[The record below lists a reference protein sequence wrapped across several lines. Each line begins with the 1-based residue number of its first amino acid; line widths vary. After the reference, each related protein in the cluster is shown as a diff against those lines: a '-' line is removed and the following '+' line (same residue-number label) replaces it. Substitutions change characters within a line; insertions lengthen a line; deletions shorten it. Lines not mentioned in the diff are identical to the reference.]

1 MNSKSA
7 TNQYGS
13 LETFMKHTVCVQ
25 QPKIITQTYQNLQ
38 TNDTHNSKPDANHP
52 KFDQNQTLL
61 PNQFKLQPD
70 SSLISSPNRVPSP
83 SVPSPADSGI
93 SLQSPGSDTSET
105 QKSHARDSETCQ
117 ELLKTEKHAL
127 STFRVPQLPN
137 KIRSASETCDLCI
150 NQCVC
155 QSKER
160 RIQFYP
166 QSCQDD
172 PRLRIRKF
180 VEKKRNNSMMK
191 QIKPSIY
198 SAKARPPVI
207 PKLHRMTLQKLR
219 TMKRE
224 KLKRQL
230 KFQQESSRAQDY
242 TYQAEFYQQE
252 KLEIEQNVRISQNR
266 NMKHLNA
273 KNNVPVQSVLTQDI
287 TSDHKNKTVQSTS
300 SQNSDNQNSVQN
312 TETHKTHENYN
323 SHPTSD
329 PTIINQFQNNLIQ
342 QQANTNNYF

>member
-7 TNQYGS
+7 PNQYGS
-13 LETFMKHTVCVQ
+13 LDTFMKHTVCVQ
-25 QPKIITQTYQNLQ
+25 QSKITQTTQNLQ
-38 TNDTHNSKPDANHP
+38 TNTHNSKPDANP
-52 KFDQNQTLL
+52 KFDHNHILL

-70 SSLISSPNRVPSP
+70 SSFITSPNRVPSP
-83 SVPSPADSGI
+83 SVPSPTDSGI

-105 QKSHARDSETCQ
+105 QKHARDSETCP
-117 ELLKTEKHAL
+117 ELLKTEKHA

-137 KIRSASETCDLCI
+137 KIRASDTCDLCK
-150 NQCVC
+150 NQCIC
-155 QSKER
+155 QSTER
-160 RIQFYP
+160 RIEFHP

-180 VEKKRNNSMMK
+180 VEKRNSMMK

-198 SAKARPPVI
+198 SAKARLPVI

-224 KLKRQL
+224 QLKNQL
-230 KFQQESSRAQDY
+230 KFQQESSRAQDF

-252 KLEIEQNVRISQNR
+252 KTEVEHNVRISQR
-266 NMKHLNA
+266 KMKNLNA
-273 KNNVPVQSVLTQDI
+273 QNVPVQSVLI
-287 TSDHKNKTVQSTS
+287 ENMSDHENITVQNTS

-312 TETHKTHENYN
+312 SETHKTHENYN
-323 SHPTSD
+323 STSPTCDS
-329 PTIINQFQNNLIQ
+329 TINQFKNNLIQ
-342 QQANTNNYF
+342 QQADTNNYF